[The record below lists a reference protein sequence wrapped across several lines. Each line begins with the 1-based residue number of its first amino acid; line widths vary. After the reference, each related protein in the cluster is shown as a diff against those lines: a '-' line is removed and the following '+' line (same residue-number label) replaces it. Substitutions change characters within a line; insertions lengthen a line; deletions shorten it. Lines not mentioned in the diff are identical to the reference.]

1 MIHNVIIRF
10 YDEHIKSRHFTF
22 SGHICVDA
30 IRMVVCSGI
39 PFCGSIHH
47 AAISTKTFWWTA
59 NQGVSFLPIPSFI
72 YLHQNFGES
81 IVLTL
86 AIPTKLGIR
95 RIINMIYV

>member
-1 MIHNVIIRF
+1 MFASNIGSEHFIGLAGSGAADGIAVAVFELNVRYTKLWYTMISAQRTRF
-10 YDEHIKSRHFTF
+10 YGNYIGSRHFTF

-59 NQGVSFLPIPSFI
+59 N
-72 YLHQNFGES
+72 
-81 IVLTL
+81 
-86 AIPTKLGIR
+86 
-95 RIINMIYV
+95 